1 LLIVC
6 TGKWTKKIEEFQ
18 NLKKEYT
25 GTFFLGATTP
35 SYDLETKVNQTFS
48 IDQIN
53 SEQIYK
59 AATEF
64 IGNIQQVPPIYS
76 AIKKDGVRLYEH
88 ARNGVEVKIKER
100 NVIIHEF
107 EITRIELPEIDFRVV
122 CSKGTYI
129 RSLANDM
136 GKALNNGAYLS
147 KLTRTK
153 IGGFCL
159 KKAIEIDD
167 FTKMLTVE

>member
-1 LLIVC
+1 
-6 TGKWTKKIEEFQ
+6 
-18 NLKKEYT
+18 
-25 GTFFLGATTP
+25 
-35 SYDLETKVNQTFS
+35 VNQTFA

-167 FTKMLTVE
+167 FTKLLTVE